1 LLDDVVAVLACPH
14 CGSSLDRAGNSL
26 RCATNHVFD
35 IARQGYVS
43 LLSGKSR
50 VVGDTAAMVAARADF
65 LSAGHY
71 APIADAV
78 AAAVSDVSGCVVD
91 VGAGTGYYLAR
102 VLEGAPERIGVA
114 LDVSKYACRRAAK
127 AHPRLGAVVAD
138 AWQTLPLRSG
148 VASAVLNVFAPRNAA
163 EMHRVLRPGGY
174 LVVVVPNA
182 DHLAD
187 LVSALGLLG
196 VDERKQ
202 ERLTEQLAGRFDL
215 VSEQTCEFP
224 LSLGEAETE
233 AVVAMGPSAWH
244 ATADDLRARVAA
256 LPKPVTP
263 TASVTVAV
271 HRRRG

>member
-1 LLDDVVAVLACPH
+1 MLDDVVAVLACPH
-14 CGSSLDRAGNSL
+14 CGSNLDRAGNSL

-43 LLSGKSR
+43 LVSGKSR
-50 VVGDTAAMVAARADF
+50 VVGDTAAMVAARAEF
-65 LSAGHY
+65 LDAGHY

-78 AAAVSDVSGCVVD
+78 ASAMSPVEGCVVD

-102 VLEGAPERIGVA
+102 ALAESDRVGVA

-138 AWQTLPLRSG
+138 AWQTLPVRSG
-148 VASAVLNVFAPRNAA
+148 AASAVLNVFAPRNAV
-163 EMHRVLRPGGY
+163 EMHRVLRPGGL
-174 LVVVVPNA
+174 LVVVVPNPG
-182 DHLAD
+182 HLAD
-187 LVSALGLLG
+187 LVSALGLLS

-202 ERLTEQLAGRFDL
+202 ERLTEQLADRFDL
-215 VSEQTCEFP
+215 VSQQIREFR
-224 LSLGEAETE
+224 LSLGEPAAE

-244 ATADDLRARVAA
+244 ASAEDLRSRIAA

-271 HRRRG
+271 YQRRG